1 MARRQRWGVK
11 QLEVNVIKPLFPS
24 DSVDIGE
31 DDSGYDFYFRGA
43 TSGSYVMWDESA
55 DEMIFEGADLNLNDS
70 DHLYFGDDDDVD
82 MRWDGTDMDILPAAD
97 NSVLKFGNGT
107 LSFDVWLYGSGAAN
121 NIILDASANMLN
133 LDGIDLQLE
142 DSDILE
148 FGDKSGGDV
157 SMRWDGTDFD
167 ILAGSDDY
175 VIKFGTGTNSF
186 DIHFFGDSA
195 AKHTVIDAS
204 DDSITITGMELIWA
218 SGKSGN
224 ETMKFADDGAST
236 CADLASA
243 VATVNGVVKVKIGST
258 TAYIPTYEAFT
269 AA

>member
-70 DHLYFGDDDDVD
+70 DHLYFGDGNDVD
-82 MRWDGTDMDILPAAD
+82 
-97 NSVLKFGNGT
+97 
-107 LSFDVWLYGSGAAN
+107 
-121 NIILDASANMLN
+121 
-133 LDGIDLQLE
+133 
-142 DSDILE
+142 
-148 FGDKSGGDV
+148 
-157 SMRWDGTDFD
+157 MRWDGTDFD